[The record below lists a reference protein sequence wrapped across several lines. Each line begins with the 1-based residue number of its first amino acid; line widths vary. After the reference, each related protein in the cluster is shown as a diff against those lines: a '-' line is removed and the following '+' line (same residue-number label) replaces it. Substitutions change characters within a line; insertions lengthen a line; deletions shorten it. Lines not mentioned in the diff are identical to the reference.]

1 MKKMLH
7 WLDVHFEDALCGAL
21 LVGIMI
27 MLMAQVVVRFLFGH
41 GLTASEELCRF
52 SFLYMVYF
60 AASLVAC
67 KGAHIRVT
75 AHTRHL
81 PRPLRVGLLV
91 LADLCWLGFNATV
104 IYQGVLLLHSM
115 AARPMV
121 SGSLLLDL
129 RYVYVAVPAAFLLQ
143 SFRILQRWA
152 RHFRGRLS
160 ILGDEAAEADAMKE
174 V

>member
-1 MKKMLH
+1 MKKALL
-7 WLDVHFEDALCGAL
+7 WLDAHFEDALCGTL

-52 SFLYMVYF
+52 SFLYLVYF

-75 AHTRHL
+75 AHTKRL
-81 PRPLRVGLLV
+81 PASVRVGLLL

-104 IYQGVLLLHSM
+104 IYQGLLLLESM
-115 AARPMV
+115 ATRPMV
-121 SGSLLLDL
+121 SGSMLLDL
-129 RYVYVAVPAAFLLQ
+129 RYVYAAVPAAFLLQ
-143 SFRILQRWA
+143 SFRIVQRWL
-152 RHFRGRLS
+152 RHFRGGLS
-160 ILGDEAAEADAMKE
+160 ILGEELEE

>member
-1 MKKMLH
+1 MKKALL
-7 WLDVHFEDALCGAL
+7 WLDAHFEDALCGTL

-52 SFLYMVYF
+52 SFLYLVYF

-75 AHTRHL
+75 AHTKRL
-81 PRPLRVGLLV
+81 PVPVRVGLLL
-91 LADLCWLGFNATV
+91 LADVCWLGFNATV
-104 IYQGVLLLHSM
+104 VHQGLLLLQSM
-115 AARPMV
+115 ATRPMV
-121 SGSLLLDL
+121 SGSMLLDL
-129 RYVYVAVPAAFLLQ
+129 RYVYAAVPAAFLLQ
-143 SFRILQRWA
+143 SFRIVQRWL

-160 ILGDEAAEADAMKE
+160 VLGEAIEE

>member
-1 MKKMLH
+1 MREPLACI
-7 WLDVHFEDALCGAL
+7 WRNLEEYVCCAL
-21 LVGIMI
+21 LAVIMTL
-27 MLMAQVVVRFLFGH
+27 LMMQVCYRYFGGRSIAWSEEVSRFLF
-41 GLTASEELCRF
+41 
-52 SFLYMVYF
+52 LYLVYF

-75 AHTRHL
+75 AHTRRL
-81 PRPLRVGLLV
+81 PSSVRVGLLM
-91 LADLCWLGFNATV
+91 LADLCWLAFNATV
-104 IYQGVLLLHSM
+104 IYLLLHSM

-121 SGSLLLDL
+121 SGSMLLDL

-160 ILGDEAAEADAMKE
+160 VLGDEANDIKE